1 MKTEEKYGR
10 ELSYSVNEE
19 AAVGRSWAELGSQ
32 DFLWLDQLL
41 SLPSLQ
47 LQGSYGERWLS
58 WEIGTAWKEKKR
70 NPRQVSQRVQTSEGG
85 QSAVDAGGGAGL
97 TGGWDLWPWC
107 ISWGSVSLA
116 LQTGVTSF
124 TCDLLESCPSSS
136 TGRLLN
142 PAAGPS
148 PDEPVAGEWRM
159 EVEEARA

>member
-1 MKTEEKYGR
+1 MRRQQWGE
-10 ELSYSVNEE
+10 
-19 AAVGRSWAELGSQ
+19 AELNWGLKTFFGWISCCPCP
-32 DFLWLDQLL
+32 L
-41 SLPSLQ
+41 SSFRAPMVK
-47 LQGSYGERWLS
+47 GGCPERL
-58 WEIGTAWKEKKR
+58 GQPGRKKKR